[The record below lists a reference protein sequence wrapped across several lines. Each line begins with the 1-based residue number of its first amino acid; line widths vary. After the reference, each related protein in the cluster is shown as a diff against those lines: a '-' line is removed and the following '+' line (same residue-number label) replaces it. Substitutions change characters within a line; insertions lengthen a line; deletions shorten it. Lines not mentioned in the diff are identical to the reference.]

1 MAWLHRLARTG
12 DISGVTKAL
21 ESGDDPNAVTPD
33 GWTPLLL
40 AAREGHAEVVESL
53 LRAGAHL
60 HVAHPNGRS
69 ALHFTCRNG
78 HAEVARRLVAWEMPV
93 DSKTRFGVTPLI
105 EAARGNHPALVEA
118 LIELGANPETRDS
131 RGRTAAEWLAVG
143 GDVGEAEKRF
153 LESQPELVDGLRRA
167 SPALEQMVRQ
177 KMWEEPDADRFAA
190 IHGRNVWCC
199 SYGLHHFED
208 PAVHAWA
215 HRLAA
220 ILTDRAL
227 LTQCEERYLS
237 GEELVDARLVRQRR
251 ERRALRGVKKN
262 LQNIEAETRC
272 GDGSSSATGTG

>member
-1 MAWLHRLARTG
+1 MAWLHRLARLG
-12 DISGVTKAL
+12 DLSGVAKAVAA
-21 ESGDDPNAVTPD
+21 GDDPNSVTPD

-40 AAREGHAEVVESL
+40 AAREGHVEVVESL

-78 HAEVARRLVAWEMPV
+78 HAEVARRLVACGMPV

-105 EAARGNHPALVEA
+105 EAARGNHPVLVEA

-153 LESQPELVDGLRRA
+153 LESQPELIDGLRRA
-167 SPALEQMVRQ
+167 GPALEQMVRQ
-177 KMWEEPDADRFAA
+177 KMLEEPDADRFAA

-199 SYGLHHFED
+199 SYGNLHFDD
-208 PAVHAWA
+208 PTVHEWA

-220 ILTDRAL
+220 ILAGRAL

-237 GEELVDARLVRQRR
+237 GEELLEARRFRQRR

-262 LQNIEAETRC
+262 LESIEAEQADRLT
-272 GDGSSSATGTG
+272 GGTG